1 MKKAHTEQKER
12 MPGKSGAFEAP
23 SGHYTIGALSR
34 LTGVPHDTIRHYTEL
49 GLIVPAVSASGGYHT
64 YDDYDIYTLY
74 YIRSLRSIGLS
85 LPEIA
90 RVFQEENDQEVCD
103 SIERQIAR
111 TEAMLARKRQE
122 LDYMRGLAREIALYD
137 AHPRKIHL
145 MENVNFEYVNRRSLQ
160 KQQKV
165 EDVLESWVSAIPFA
179 QPYICASLEP
189 QMSIEK
195 AGFALFPIY
204 GHYAGDAR
212 SRFHADRCLAM
223 YAKTDDIFALLKES
237 DAFFAAEAERRHAGL
252 QPAIHCVVLKVQRRG
267 GQRSFMVQ
275 LLRGILS

>member
-1 MKKAHTEQKER
+1 MRKSDR
-12 MPGKSGAFEAP
+12 MRAGAQDGASGAFRGR
-23 SGHYTIGALSR
+23 SGRYTIGELSK

-49 GLIVPAVSASGGYHT
+49 GLIVPTVSGSGGYHT

-85 LPEIA
+85 LTEIA
-90 RVFQEENDQEVCD
+90 QVFQEESDQEVCA

-137 AHPRKIHL
+137 AHPREIHL
-145 MENVNFEYVNRRSLQ
+145 MENVSFEYVNRKSLQ

-179 QPYICASLEP
+179 QPYICAYLTP

-204 GHYAGDAR
+204 GHYAGDTRA
-212 SRFHADRCLAM
+212 RFHAARCLAM
-223 YAKTDDIFALLKES
+223 YAKTDDIFALLKETE
-237 DAFFAAEAERRHAGL
+237 ALFAADAMSRQLQL
-252 QPAIHCVVLKVQRRG
+252 QPAMHCVVLKVQRRS

-275 LLRGILS
+275 LLREIIS